1 MGIFARQTNAK
12 VQQDAIVF
20 ELETGGVVRKF
31 EISGDALRRHFGAA
45 DGTATELLRA
55 FEQGSETIKA
65 AGKKTQ
71 WVPAEGVIALG
82 AGDFD
87 SK

>member
-31 EISGDALRRHFGAA
+31 EISGD
-45 DGTATELLRA
+45 GTATELLRA

-65 AGKKTQ
+65 VGKKTQ